1 MHCCNVTTKYHLI
14 HWTIQKDVS
23 SNMCKKIKA
32 LFPFELIPL
41 YISRSKTS
49 LNLCKWPFQTR
60 LHLYMEERLG
70 GAKTRWCGCKYWS
83 LEPLYTLHLHW
94 VPETRKCT
102 GLHPGLWKSSRIL
115 TLWGL
120 SRWWLTQMFQ
130 YILIESWTEQ
140 RRHIASGRDKVYLTR
155 PSWPNAYLGPEPTK
169 YWKNKYMWIYL
180 TSIAKPRQTTMDKY
194 SDILFHRPG
203 GCHYFFSRLPLW
215 QLFMYFHPYCPVLP
229 FPSST
234 INGQSSGCGD
244 ITINNIYSPY
254 RYCKIETLFAEVVN
268 SLVLTARHRRRCVKW
283 FHDIFCSHERS
294 VLSLSDISYCILT
307 FPTHFRELKSEL
319 MWLLEISYC
328 IKMGDLAFRDF
339 TFLKVSMHNIY
350 SNFVSQ
356 TFMSFRRQ
364 PITYFQW
371 VCLYSISEVRGLLI
385 DRQGHFNANADC
397 QWFIILIL
405 MLLLRLM
412 SLHPRCPLSSTCY
425 SYISKIFY

>member
-1 MHCCNVTTKYHLI
+1 MNI
-14 HWTIQKDVS
+14 
-23 SNMCKKIKA
+23 
-32 LFPFELIPL
+32 F
-41 YISRSKTS
+41 
-49 LNLCKWPFQTR
+49 
-60 LHLYMEERLG
+60 
-70 GAKTRWCGCKYWS
+70 
-83 LEPLYTLHLHW
+83 
-94 VPETRKCT
+94 
-102 GLHPGLWKSSRIL
+102 
-115 TLWGL
+115 
-120 SRWWLTQMFQ
+120 
-130 YILIESWTEQ
+130 
-140 RRHIASGRDKVYLTR
+140 
-155 PSWPNAYLGPEPTK
+155 
-169 YWKNKYMWIYL
+169 
-180 TSIAKPRQTTMDKY
+180 DKY
-194 SDILFHRPG
+194 CKASPDYHGQVFWYIVPLAG
-203 GCHYFFSRLPLW
+203 RLPLW
-215 QLFMYFHPYCPVLP
+215 QLFMYFRPYWPVLP

-425 SYISKIFY
+425 SYISKNILLENVAKKKKTQTIMELSQDIGQRESMLKFSNTMSVSSGI